1 MSNEDRKLI
10 WLLIM
15 VLGGIYVLLLPT
27 PFAVLAMIGS
37 TYAGLRA
44 TSR

>member
-1 MSNEDRKLI
+1 MSAEDRKLI

-15 VLGGIYVLLLPT
+15 VLGGVYVLLLPM
-27 PFAVLAMIGS
+27 PLAALAMAGS
-37 TYAGLRA
+37 IYAGRRA